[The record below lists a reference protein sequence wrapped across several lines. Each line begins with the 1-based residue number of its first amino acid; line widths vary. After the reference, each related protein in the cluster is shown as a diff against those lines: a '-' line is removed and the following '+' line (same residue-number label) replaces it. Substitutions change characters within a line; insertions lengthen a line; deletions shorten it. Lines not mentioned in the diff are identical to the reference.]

1 MISKRALGQELMAG
15 LLAVS
20 MVASCGFCSAHA
32 QAPDTFYKGKNLD
45 LIIGYPPG
53 GSNDLYARLLAAHFS
68 KHIPGNPA
76 IVPRN
81 MPGAGSFVAV
91 NLMSASVPKDGS
103 AIAIGA
109 PTLAI
114 DEKLGTSGVR
124 YKTAEL
130 NWIGRIAPL
139 VNIVMV
145 KKSVG
150 VGTIA
155 EAQKK
160 EVTLSG
166 TGAGSTVGIYPT
178 VMNNMFGT
186 KFKLV
191 NGYKG
196 SNEAMLAVE
205 RGEVDGHST
214 AWEALKAA
222 HPTWVPDGYVN
233 LLVQF
238 SAKRIAE
245 LPNVP
250 AAVEFARNDEERRVI
265 EAIVSAAEVGTSFF
279 TTPGVPP
286 ARVELLRRAFDATM
300 ADPDL
305 KADVVKIRGTL
316 DPMKGEDLQKL
327 VAQVANLPPDL
338 TEKVRKVY
346 VQN

>member
-1 MISKRALGQELMAG
+1 MISKRALGQG
-15 LLAVS
+15 LLAIS

-32 QAPDTFYKGKNLD
+32 QDSFYKGKNLD
-45 LIIGYPPG
+45 LVIGYPPG
-53 GSNDLYARLLAAHFS
+53 GSNDLYARLLGAHFS
-68 KHIPGNPA
+68 KHIPGNPT
-76 IVPRN
+76 IVTRN

-91 NLMSASVPKDGS
+91 NYMMASAPKDGS
-103 AIAIGA
+103 AVAIGA

-130 NWIGRIAPL
+130 NWIGRVAPL
-139 VNIVMV
+139 VNIVMIKKTSPV
-145 KKSVG
+145 K
-150 VGTIA
+150 TIEDA
-155 EAQKK
+155 LKQ

-166 TGAGSTVGIYPT
+166 TGAGSTAVIYPT

-214 AWEALKAA
+214 AWEALKTA
-222 HPTWVPDGYVN
+222 HPTWVPDGYVV
-233 LLVQF
+233 LPVQF
-238 SAKRIAE
+238 STKRIAE

-250 AAVEFARNDEERRVI
+250 TAVEFARNDEEKRI
-265 EAIVSAAEVGTSFF
+265 LEAIVSAAEVGTSFF

-286 ARVELLRRAFDATM
+286 ARVQLLRRAFDATM
-300 ADPDL
+300 DDPDF
-305 KADVVKIRGTL
+305 KADVAKVRVSF

-327 VAQVANLPPDL
+327 VAQVSNLPPDL

-346 VQN
+346 QQN